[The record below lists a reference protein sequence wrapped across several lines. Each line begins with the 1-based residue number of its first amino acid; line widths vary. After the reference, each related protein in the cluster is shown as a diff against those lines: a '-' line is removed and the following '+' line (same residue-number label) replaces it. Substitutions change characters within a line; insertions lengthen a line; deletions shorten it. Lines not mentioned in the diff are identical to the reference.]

1 MEDYLLDIGLCLG
14 RARAF
19 LGHNEREARR
29 GEILVP
35 HRPLLRNYPHSLGT
49 CHAVTVPEVLRLVAF
64 VSQLL
69 VAVENRAGCNLH
81 KGFIRYSPFL
91 RSHLLPDIP
100 FSGPRNG
107 QPGHGRSSIGS
118 QLMSALASPI
128 KTLVRRLIGD
138 VSYQQ
143 ARVTLLRE
151 PGSVGL
157 DWRWGNSL
165 RRVHPIRRDFGWQS
179 GRPIDRY
186 YTEDRFLPAHQADIR
201 GRVLEIGDDRYTRQ
215 FGGER
220 VTTSEILNV
229 NPDMGGTT
237 IQADL
242 TDAKHI
248 PPNTYDCVIL
258 TFTLEFI
265 FDVPAALKTLERILR
280 PGGVVL
286 VIVPGISQ
294 IARYDMDNWGEF
306 WRFTSLSSR
315 RLFEQVFRAE
325 DITITTYGNVL
336 SSLASLH
343 GLHSTELTK
352 AELDHWD
359 RDYELVIGIRA
370 TKRPDSRTRA

>member
-1 MEDYLLDIGLCLG
+1 MPDSSFSQPRNEPPGKG
-14 RARAF
+14 RWSIR
-19 LGHNEREARR
+19 
-29 GEILVP
+29 
-35 HRPLLRNYPHSLGT
+35 
-49 CHAVTVPEVLRLVAF
+49 
-64 VSQLL
+64 SQL
-69 VAVENRAGCNLH
+69 
-81 KGFIRYSPFL
+81 I
-91 RSHLLPDIP
+91 
-100 FSGPRNG
+100 
-107 QPGHGRSSIGS
+107 
-118 QLMSALASPI
+118 SALAWPMKS
-128 KTLVRRLIGD
+128 LVRRLMGD
-138 VSYQQ
+138 ECYQQ
-143 ARVTLLRE
+143 ARVTLLHE
-151 PGSVGL
+151 LGGVGL

-220 VTTSEILNV
+220 VTTSDILHV
-229 NPDMGGTT
+229 NPGMDGTT

-248 PPNTYDCVIL
+248 PSNSYDCAIL
-258 TFTLEFI
+258 TFTLQFI
-265 FDVPAALKTLERILR
+265 FDVPAALTTLERILC
-280 PGGVVL
+280 PGGVLL

-306 WRFTSLSSR
+306 WRFTSLSAR

-325 DITITTYGNVL
+325 DITVTTYGNVL
-336 SSLASLH
+336 ASLASLH
-343 GLHSTELTK
+343 GLHSTELTT

-370 TKRPDSRTRA
+370 VKHPDHRTMA